1 MARLIG
7 GTLVLCAAE
16 LPAILVAAA
25 AIFSAA
31 CAHGV
36 ETDFIPEDDAGATT
50 SMGGAGG
57 RPFTGS
63 AGKPPTGGTAG
74 QGAGGATGGSGGG
87 PEAGG
92 TAGAA
97 GSTVDASIE
106 ASQLDATVE
115 AAVEAEAGAPRD
127 ALADA
132 LCPTGGG
139 TSLTFDGVA
148 SWLSI
153 PGMALPTGNKPRT
166 FELWMKVKTTAPDW
180 SPSHTV
186 FQYGGSGTGAGFG
199 VDMDAYPMMELYVH
213 PASTSLL
220 FSAGITQEEWFHLA
234 ATYDGMQLKAF
245 VNGVD
250 KGTKKMTAALAT
262 TMTPLTAGGANARY
276 FFSGSIDELR
286 VWNVART
293 GAEIQATMSIRL
305 TGHEPGLIGYWRFD
319 EASGTAAKDAT
330 SSGNDATLSG
340 TTLPKWG
347 TSGAPLHCP

>member
-1 MARLIG
+1 MARLIAG
-7 GTLVLCAAE
+7 ILVLCAAE
-16 LPAILVAAA
+16 TPTILLAAA
-25 AIFSAA
+25 AVLSSG

-36 ETDFIPEDDAGATT
+36 ERDFIPPDDGGPTT
-50 SMGGAGG
+50 SSGGAGG
-57 RPFTGS
+57 QPVTGA
-63 AGKPPTGGTAG
+63 AGNSTTGGAAG
-74 QGAGGATGGSGGG
+74 RGNGGSGGAG
-87 PEAGG
+87 GGAEAGG
-92 TAGAA
+92 SGGA
-97 GSTVDASIE
+97 TIDASIDVP
-106 ASQLDATVE
+106 QVDAAIDVT
-115 AAVEAEAGAPRD
+115 EAEAAPPRD

-132 LCPTGGG
+132 LCPTGG
-139 TSLTFDGVA
+139 TALAFDGVA

-153 PGMALPTGNKPRT
+153 PGTALPTANKPRT
-166 FELWMKVKTTAPDW
+166 LEVWMKIKPMAPDW
-180 SPSHTV
+180 SPGHTV

-199 VDMDAYPMMELYVH
+199 VDMDMFPMMELYVH

-220 FSAGITQEEWFHLA
+220 FASGITQEEWFHLA

-293 GAEIQATMSIRL
+293 ATEIQSTMSVRL
-305 TGHEPGLIGYWRFD
+305 TGREAGLVGYWRFD
-319 EASGTAAKDAT
+319 EGTGTTAKDAT
-330 SSGNDATLSG
+330 TGGNDATLSG

-347 TSGAPLHCP
+347 TSGVPLHCP